1 MKRSVILLLIS
12 LFVTTLSCMA
22 DNITE
27 DTTGN
32 IKINII
38 CNGHHLSATL
48 YNNTVAKDFAKR
60 LPLTIYMDSYD
71 NALMAYDDMQPPL
84 KYDSVETRMARKR
97 EIFFAYLIALS
108 FERLTTNANFI
119 KAPAHFLSRA
129 ACEFSTSCS
138 GVTSVYDFGSSL
150 LRRWIRY
157 SILPSGPLIGE

>member
-1 MKRSVILLLIS
+1 MKRSVILLLLS

-84 KYDSVETRMARKR
+84 KYDSIETRMARKR
-97 EIFFAYLIALS
+97 EIFFYPNLNRLAFSFDNHFALFS
-108 FERLTTNANFI
+108 MQGIGMINDPTEFLKGVDGTEVTFEL
-119 KAPAHFLSRA
+119 KK
-129 ACEFSTSCS
+129 
-138 GVTSVYDFGSSL
+138 
-150 LRRWIRY
+150 
-157 SILPSGPLIGE
+157 